1 MIFPRANLD
10 YAYTFQSV
18 LAAMNP
24 ASAGLVCASEAGG
37 VVIILGLATRG
48 IAAQSSA
55 CLRVPE
61 DAQ

>member
-24 ASAGLVCASEAGG
+24 ASAGLVAGG